1 MPKYVIEELMIA
13 KPTPEELAEIARWSE
28 TSAPVPEE
36 DEELDLLAIEAW
48 QRGSCP
54 KKAAEEEWLGVEA
67 TVLMPH

>member
-1 MPKYVIEELMIA
+1 MTE
-13 KPTPEELAEIARWSE
+13 KPTPEELAEITRE

-54 KKAAEEEWLGVEA
+54 KKAAEEEWLGVEE